1 MAARDSLKKN
11 FQNTGRLLTMLG
23 ITHYTPRVVRRGG
36 VGFSPERRTE
46 IGRSHFQQE
55 VSMAKKAK
63 KSRAKKKAPAKKK
76 GAKKK

>member
-1 MAARDSLKKN
+1 LTIARLPLY
-11 FQNTGRLLTMLG
+11 TRARGEAGRC
-23 ITHYTPRVVRRGG
+23 
-36 VGFSPERRTE
+36 GFSPERRTE

-55 VSMAKKAK
+55 VGMAKKAK